1 MSDRSSRIQLQRLA
15 QRSRTFRQPATKAH
29 PIRRA
34 DQEELWLVGKALQ
47 HDASDLSPTMAA
59 TLARSLGNRRFGQ
72 LGGVQAQLRR
82 QPRSW
87 QAGNT
92 ALDEP
97 LLAEVP
103 VAAPPIPSPFPTIG
117 TAAPEAAPTSK
128 LSPKPEV
135 LGNATGIAAETM
147 DGLRPPVLGAGGNTL
162 MEPALAPESL
172 PQAAE
177 PGLGSTGTAPQATE
191 QAAPAS
197 AEPAEVRQAESDV
210 LQAESEAPQ
219 ETATARE
226 ETQAEVGAPPQMA
239 PDERQATSE
248 SAPEPRDWVSEA
260 ERLAARARELVE
272 QSAAGW
278 GILIARA
285 MGQARETAANLGTSV
300 RELLTSPVR
309 ALITSWR
316 ALTSPIRSAVQRA
329 TERGRQL
336 LDEARR
342 LAGRVVAAVTDM
354 LGRALGRAREQ
365 GQALLRQAYAGVVAM
380 VRSARLAAVATV
392 RGLVVSVI
400 SAMRLVGQRVRSLLE
415 RASSTLVS
423 QIAALRVSARARLD
437 AMLDALG
444 DVPAETR
451 AWLRAHARSYARRK
465 ILAVRQRVGN
475 LRNNTV
481 GAMRTALQTARD
493 TARERAE
500 SAAATFREVFA
511 GPLAAAR
518 EHVPEIVGEVEG
530 GLGDIGALAAN
541 AQDTAM
547 AETVATETVF
557 AITESALQAEAEAA
571 GSSM

>member
-1 MSDRSSRIQLQRLA
+1 VSDRSSRIQLQRLA
-15 QRSRTFRQPATKAH
+15 ERSHTFRQPATKAH
-29 PIRRA
+29 PTRRS
-34 DQEELWLVGKALQ
+34 DQEELWLVGQALQ

-72 LGGVQAQLRR
+72 LGDVQAQLRR
-82 QPRSW
+82 QPRNW

-103 VAAPPIPSPFPTIG
+103 IAVPPIPSPFPTVG
-117 TAAPEAAPTSK
+117 TAAPEKGPATK
-128 LSPKPEV
+128 LSPKPQPLGDAIKLPPEALGGVKPSV
-135 LGNATGIAAETM
+135 LG
-147 DGLRPPVLGAGGNTL
+147 GGGGTL
-162 MEPALAPESL
+162 KEPALAPESL

-177 PGLGSTGTAPQATE
+177 PGLSSTGAGPQATE
-191 QAAPAS
+191 QAAPAD
-197 AEPAEVRQAESDV
+197 AAPTEVRQAESDV
-210 LQAESEAPQ
+210 RQAESEVPQ
-219 ETATARE
+219 ETETARE
-226 ETQAEVGAPPQMA
+226 ETQAEVGAPPQVA

-285 MGQARETAANLGTSV
+285 IGQARETAANLGTSV

-415 RASSTLVS
+415 SASSTLVS

-493 TARERAE
+493 TVRERAE

-557 AITESALQAEAEAA
+557 AITESALQAEAETA
-571 GSSM
+571 GASM